1 MGNSL
6 LQLIALAAVAIY
18 LIVRLRNTLG
28 TRDGFENSQ
37 KRSPHV
43 PRNVTPIRPEPEEP
57 AIDYEI
63 RQFAEEDSETA
74 EALAAMKQAEP
85 GFSIEEFVTGA
96 KAAYEMILIGFAK
109 GEIEDLE
116 PFLSDD
122 VLDSFEETLSYRESE
137 NRNFEAKLV
146 RLREVKL
153 LSAEFGA
160 GDGSAEIEMS
170 FDSDVISYVTDEDGN
185 VVEGDSEKARRQK
198 DLWIFA
204 RRMGSH
210 NPNWQLVAT
219 GG

>member
-1 MGNSL
+1 
-6 LQLIALAAVAIY
+6 
-18 LIVRLRNTLG
+18 
-28 TRDGFENSQ
+28 
-37 KRSPHV
+37 
-43 PRNVTPIRPEPEEP
+43 
-57 AIDYEI
+57 
-63 RQFAEEDSETA
+63 
-74 EALAAMKQAEP
+74 
-85 GFSIEEFVTGA
+85 
-96 KAAYEMILIGFAK
+96 MILIGFAK

-160 GDGSAEIEMS
+160 SDGSAEIEMS

-198 DLWIFA
+198 DLWVFA